1 MSEHERPEA
10 DAGRDGGGDPSIDG
24 SDSFPD
30 ENPNRPREYHGVKT
44 MATALGVIV
53 AVAAAVWIAFG
64 SGDSPLIEGELGLA
78 ATPSYLTPSG
88 SIEKIEA
95 DGLAPDFELETLS
108 GDRFRLSDWR
118 GHPVVLSFWAS
129 WCGPCRREMP
139 VLIRLQNQYR
149 ERGVVFFGVNI
160 EEARG
165 PAEEFAD
172 EFAINFALP
181 MDFSGEVTGRYFPTN
196 AGPPHSFFIRPDGTI
211 QSLFIGQGP
220 DEEFERVIGE
230 LAQTIEDPIGADILP
245 GPKALPTN
253 LADEGRTT
261 GSAVGDQAPDFV
273 LRSAI
278 DATALWRLSDQ
289 RGAPV
294 LLAFAGPGCVGC
306 GASIDAALQA
316 ADDRR
321 IRSSLVMDADMLDE
335 VPSRATR
342 LAWNADVA
350 ALFVGEGDLRFVLL
364 DGAGVVRAVGETPE
378 DVANGIDDVLRAP
391 PEDLEPAA

>member
-1 MSEHERPEA
+1 MSEHDPDDV
-10 DAGRDGGGDPSIDG
+10 DAGRDDIGDPSMDAA
-24 SDSFPD
+24 DSFPH
-30 ENPNRPREYHGVKT
+30 ENPNRPREYHGLKT
-44 MATALGVIV
+44 MVTALGVIV

-64 SGDSPLIEGELGLA
+64 SGDSPVIEGELGLA
-78 ATPSYLTPSG
+78 ATPSYLTPIG
-88 SIEKIEA
+88 SREAIEA

-108 GDRFRLSDWR
+108 GERFRLSDWR

-139 VLIRLQNQYR
+139 VLIRLQDEYR
-149 ERGVVFFGVNI
+149 DRGVVFFGVNI

-165 PAEEFAD
+165 PAGEFAD

-181 MDFSGEVTGRYFPTN
+181 MDFSGEVTERYFPTN

-211 QSLFIGQGP
+211 QSFFIGQGP

-230 LAQTIEDPIGADILP
+230 LALTVDEPVGAGPLP
-245 GPKALPTN
+245 GPRALPTN
-253 LADEGRTT
+253 LVDAGQVT

-289 RGAPV
+289 RGEPL

-306 GASIDAALQA
+306 GAPIDSALQA
-316 ADDRR
+316 AEERR
-321 IRSSLVMDADMLDE
+321 VRSSVITDAEILDGLLAR
-335 VPSRATR
+335 VAP

-350 ALFVGEGDLRFVLL
+350 ALFVGDGDLRFVLL
-364 DGAGVVRAVGETPE
+364 DGSGVVRAVGET
-378 DVANGIDDVLRAP
+378 ADDVVDGLDDLLRTPSEASQP
-391 PEDLEPAA
+391 TA

>member
-1 MSEHERPEA
+1 M
-10 DAGRDGGGDPSIDG
+10 
-24 SDSFPD
+24 
-30 ENPNRPREYHGVKT
+30 KT
-44 MATALGVIV
+44 MVTALLVIGV
-53 AVAAAVWIAFG
+53 VAAAVWLAFG
-64 SGDSPLIEGELGLA
+64 SGDSPVIEGEFGLV
-78 ATPSYLTPSG
+78 ATPSYLIPAG
-88 SIEKIEA
+88 AAERIGA

-139 VLIRLQNQYR
+139 VLIRLQDQYR

-165 PAEEFAD
+165 PAREFAE

-181 MDFSGEVTGRYFPTN
+181 MDFSGEVTERYFPTN

-230 LAQTIEDPIGADILP
+230 LAQLIDESIGPAVLP

-253 LADEGRTT
+253 LVIEGKTT
-261 GSAVGDQAPDFV
+261 GSEVGDQAPDFV

-278 DATALWRLSDQ
+278 DSTALWRLSDQ
-289 RGAPV
+289 RGAPM

-306 GASIDAALQA
+306 GAAIDAALRA

-321 IRSSLVMDADMLDE
+321 IRFSVIADAGIPD
-335 VPSRATR
+335 VATLPATQ

-350 ALFVGEGDLRFVLL
+350 ALFAGDGDLRFVVL
-364 DGAGVVRAVGETPE
+364 DDAGVVRAVGETPE
-378 DVANGIDDVLRAP
+378 KVADGLDDLLAIP
-391 PEDLEPAA
+391 LEDLPPAA